1 MAPSQAACVDTE
13 VPVFQQ
19 DDGTVRGSASWK
31 TPAQQCIFR
40 RAAEFAG
47 REVYVGYIEA
57 PNVTK
62 CHIMTGDYR
71 L

>member
-1 MAPSQAACVDTE
+1 MSSRCRHCLD
-13 VPVFQQ
+13 
-19 DDGTVRGSASWK
+19 
-31 TPAQQCIFR
+31 IFR

-62 CHIMTGDYR
+62 TRENWDIGSQFVRYVSLLSAKVQEEHITHGN
-71 L
+71 